1 MLNEYINFFS
11 HRLSWHPESHVSPQ
25 TESQYKESGR
35 KRPRL
40 QSHSQQ
46 SLLFLC
52 HVILISAFSVT
63 ADILGFLTR
72 LYPAASLCATCHIVF
87 PALFRYNKQTTDGD
101 ILNPFTVFTTASC
114 FHNISGGFR
123 HIFPFV

>member
-1 MLNEYINFFS
+1 MLHSKSNHNIKNQKEKDCASNPIHNGPPFS
-11 HRLSWHPESHVSPQ
+11 LSCHTHFRFSFAAD
-25 TESQYKESGR
+25 
-35 KRPRL
+35 
-40 QSHSQQ
+40 
-46 SLLFLC
+46 SLRFLN
-52 HVILISAFSVT
+52 
-63 ADILGFLTR
+63 R

-101 ILNPFTVFTTASC
+101 FLNPRAVFMAASC